1 MITVALMITQILG
14 QDMVIDEEAFI
25 KASEKLTDL
34 GTKVTALN
42 ADVEEMLQLLK
53 CGLNTPAG
61 RKLAGVA
68 EKYLRKPIEEQSEVY
83 KHIAETLA
91 DVQKEYQ
98 SVFDRYGSL
107 NATLKSYNQ

>member
-1 MITVALMITQILG
+1 MALLITQLLG
-14 QDMVIDEEAFI
+14 QDMVIDKEAFAA
-25 KASEKLTDL
+25 ASKKLTDL
-34 GTKVTALN
+34 GTKITALDE
-42 ADVEEMLQLLK
+42 DVEEMLQLLT

-61 RKLAGVA
+61 HKLAGVA
-68 EKYLRKPIEEQSEVY
+68 RKYLREPINDQSAVC
-83 KHIAETLA
+83 KHIAETLD